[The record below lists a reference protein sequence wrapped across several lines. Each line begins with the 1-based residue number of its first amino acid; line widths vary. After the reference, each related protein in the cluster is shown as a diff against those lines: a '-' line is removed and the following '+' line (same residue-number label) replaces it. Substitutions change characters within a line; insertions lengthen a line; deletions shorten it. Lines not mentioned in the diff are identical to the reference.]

1 MKTKYRNLMKR
12 GLALFLCLV
21 MMLGTL
27 PTSYAAGDDST
38 ATPSTVGETAQPQT
52 GDSSVPETG
61 ASTDTPEPPASNGLD
76 EDPGAAAAPADEPA
90 PVAELTPRLSVSGDS
105 NDGVAAAGDTK
116 VSFTVKPSYTLDDG
130 EELPEGATVEYS
142 YNWQYA
148 VRKFTTTMW
157 GSKREQNLSE
167 SDWKACYVADEDK
180 EEGTKYFDDYAEDVS
195 YDVLSDGAAGQ
206 KLVITLPEGIAARET
221 LSNLAI
227 RCKVTMTIKAAD
239 GTVLGTDEADYAR
252 KNMDFDESITSC
264 VLTVSTAGSLTELK
278 NPSDVLTFK
287 AMPTLTNAPENASFS
302 YTWQYKEGTRWRT
315 IDYNSSPIKTATI
328 TSDSTGA
335 NGSSLTFPMPTTIA
349 DRERLIGLQVRCNV
363 TARAGSYTVSGSP
376 NTVYFG
382 EVTVDTS
389 LRKSTLSV
397 TSDNSGANI
406 TSADSPL
413 RLKVTP
419 KLTGAPDSFS
429 GYSYNWQY
437 LRADDPG
444 TDEDESGWVSVNDAA
459 SPFRRAVASSG
470 KESVLTMNLPEDLD
484 KRKEL
489 NDQRLRCVVTV
500 DETVPADN
508 RTVTGEVATI
518 NIAEEFLFSCTLD
531 VAEDAGNNSSV
542 TYPGQVLRWV
552 YNATVG
558 GAKPEDAVLRYT
570 WTFVDKDGETPVE
583 NVSALNGFEYITDDA
598 GHKIGLTFANT
609 GNTDAL
615 KVLNGGKM
623 KCAVMLYENAAELDK
638 PDPSVIVKEF
648 EKTIEVDEYLVN
660 NYEKA
665 DWLVDAWLDV
675 VTDVKSDAIV
685 NIGDEAIVE
694 IVFSLDSQKNIPFG
708 ELANNYAAEFD
719 TSYGG
724 TGDHY
729 ENIGSVKIPYRF
741 QWEYR
746 SGEGD
751 EWKPLSSL
759 SEEAQK
765 CIEWT
770 ALGGDNAGKVRFT
783 VSIGQDIS
791 YSARQELSG
800 LQFRCS
806 ASAMVNAYHYGE
818 DTKPWGVVSA
828 SVPDSQ
834 VLTVIINPKLLRS
847 QVSNT
852 RRITGFL
859 NAEDAASFH
868 AMSEAD
874 KEAAMA
880 NYNLS
885 GKTLYDST
893 KSYMVEY
900 FEDGVREERG
910 TANFPDYIVAVFEYQ
925 ELRAGTVDQID
936 TKVAAVEIPVPWR
949 FIVQNGRQYDLA
961 ATKAEYRYDAVLAEI
976 IPQWNSEALQ
986 DYINSHDPN
995 DLDYDEDAATKW
1007 VVAAGLNGRFPHVKV
1022 CWNTELAG
1030 LASNADYVKY
1040 NKLYGSGSDQTEKD
1054 KVAALAG
1061 SPVNPSAKD
1070 TLSDWY
1076 FHADQYPGKTG
1087 ANEPMTEADQLQW
1100 LNEHYN
1106 TVKVTMDDVQ
1116 SDLADPTPIVK
1127 ELPISWKKVEI
1138 NEYDTNSQSMTNRWL
1153 GDAATGII
1161 QQDKA
1166 AAAKWAWK
1174 ATIENVESGE
1184 YVAEGNVRVEA
1195 DIYWSKVIDGIVGAV
1210 EKPDDVSEENPKIS
1224 FKDPGDAAGVKDNL
1238 LPYLHVEYKNAND
1251 KNANA
1256 GDNESASVSVQA
1268 IVPMDSTKWRVID
1281 GGFAV
1286 ADDTAIRGY
1295 KWIHP
1300 AKGAWFTDETVPAE
1314 AKAGY
1319 ITLEPVLT
1327 GFTFTENAD
1336 PAEAQVSYQWG
1347 TIITELYKADGTT
1360 PYDPLFAAKI
1370 PIQVV
1375 PLITNTTNQSL
1386 VNWDGNLKNQF
1397 TPSFRTTIMDLSRTS
1412 GSRESTVAAR
1422 WEKPNYIDTTPA
1434 GKIQPSV
1441 TIDNFAGGIVFG
1453 EDFLRDLGT
1462 RDIYGEA
1469 SWKISVPSKASN
1481 TTNFIEYHL
1490 NGGQPCVNG
1499 AGGQITVFSS
1509 TNTPWKVNYQC
1520 NTTPTNSGSDPAVNF
1535 GILDTPQNAGNNVT
1549 YTAQISERGGGA
1561 YVEYSV
1567 TFQNNS
1573 TGVRYVG
1580 LSYWADVMIHTVD
1593 KAPLTIT
1600 STGFRMEEGASDM
1613 CQFNINCMDN
1623 TAGISVSA
1631 DHRWIGY
1638 YGDADDNKWTS
1649 VTTSQSGE
1657 KNASG
1662 EWVQLN
1668 TDTGLAFGWLPA
1680 NHPLQPGES
1689 ITYTAQFGIGRM
1701 SDPPRIVPHYDSGS
1715 GRSTDVTMSG
1725 SKLNVSAWLAGDNK
1739 YQMTLY
1745 YILDEGLP
1753 TQQSEASVGGKQT
1766 PGGVVRNSTF
1776 SGWSTAQKTA
1786 YFRTGTDG
1794 HFKQF
1799 TGEIEKPRDWVAGEY
1814 HTITLFG
1821 LSDAGLMTDSVK
1833 FPLYVTENESGD
1845 EVFTEPTVATVS
1857 FTKGSAGG
1865 GTVSGSA
1872 PAAQSAH
1879 LQEPIQLPK
1888 GTDMSA
1894 SGYKFVGW
1902 DYNKPVTSYDEDG
1915 NPVTTR
1921 KLVTYPAETY
1931 FYVQE
1936 HPTTLSAKWIP
1947 SSQTMYLVETY
1958 MQNSAGEYEQGDT
1971 VVAIAPAGSGNIVYT
1986 PETIKGYSVNTGKS
2000 TLSVPR
2006 TDGSTVKVY
2015 YDINKYDVVF
2025 NVNDTP
2031 TTAPDGSTQAYSVF
2045 RTVQVPYGGNVSGI
2059 PNAAQLNAGKN
2070 NNFFT
2075 FIGWFT
2081 KPDVD
2086 DRGDLI
2092 DTDTVVNETTL
2103 RAADGSLSADPGS
2116 KLNAYSHWRPNGSA
2130 QISFDYRDLER
2141 GQPQGNQGDC

>member
-1 MKTKYRNLMKR
+1 
-12 GLALFLCLV
+12 
-21 MMLGTL
+21 
-27 PTSYAAGDDST
+27 
-38 ATPSTVGETAQPQT
+38 
-52 GDSSVPETG
+52 
-61 ASTDTPEPPASNGLD
+61 
-76 EDPGAAAAPADEPA
+76 
-90 PVAELTPRLSVSGDS
+90 
-105 NDGVAAAGDTK
+105 
-116 VSFTVKPSYTLDDG
+116 
-130 EELPEGATVEYS
+130 
-142 YNWQYA
+142 
-148 VRKFTTTMW
+148 
-157 GSKREQNLSE
+157 
-167 SDWKACYVADEDK
+167 
-180 EEGTKYFDDYAEDVS
+180 
-195 YDVLSDGAAGQ
+195 
-206 KLVITLPEGIAARET
+206 
-221 LSNLAI
+221 
-227 RCKVTMTIKAAD
+227 
-239 GTVLGTDEADYAR
+239 
-252 KNMDFDESITSC
+252 
-264 VLTVSTAGSLTELK
+264 
-278 NPSDVLTFK
+278 
-287 AMPTLTNAPENASFS
+287 
-302 YTWQYKEGTRWRT
+302 
-315 IDYNSSPIKTATI
+315 
-328 TSDSTGA
+328 
-335 NGSSLTFPMPTTIA
+335 
-349 DRERLIGLQVRCNV
+349 
-363 TARAGSYTVSGSP
+363 
-376 NTVYFG
+376 
-382 EVTVDTS
+382 
-389 LRKSTLSV
+389 
-397 TSDNSGANI
+397 
-406 TSADSPL
+406 
-413 RLKVTP
+413 
-419 KLTGAPDSFS
+419 
-429 GYSYNWQY
+429 
-437 LRADDPG
+437 
-444 TDEDESGWVSVNDAA
+444 
-459 SPFRRAVASSG
+459 
-470 KESVLTMNLPEDLD
+470 
-484 KRKEL
+484 
-489 NDQRLRCVVTV
+489 
-500 DETVPADN
+500 
-508 RTVTGEVATI
+508 
-518 NIAEEFLFSCTLD
+518 
-531 VAEDAGNNSSV
+531 
-542 TYPGQVLRWV
+542 
-552 YNATVG
+552 
-558 GAKPEDAVLRYT
+558 
-570 WTFVDKDGETPVE
+570 
-583 NVSALNGFEYITDDA
+583 
-598 GHKIGLTFANT
+598 
-609 GNTDAL
+609 
-615 KVLNGGKM
+615 
-623 KCAVMLYENAAELDK
+623 
-638 PDPSVIVKEF
+638 
-648 EKTIEVDEYLVN
+648 
-660 NYEKA
+660 
-665 DWLVDAWLDV
+665 
-675 VTDVKSDAIV
+675 
-685 NIGDEAIVE
+685 
-694 IVFSLDSQKNIPFG
+694 
-708 ELANNYAAEFD
+708 
-719 TSYGG
+719 
-724 TGDHY
+724 
-729 ENIGSVKIPYRF
+729 
-741 QWEYR
+741 
-746 SGEGD
+746 
-751 EWKPLSSL
+751 
-759 SEEAQK
+759 
-765 CIEWT
+765 
-770 ALGGDNAGKVRFT
+770 
-783 VSIGQDIS
+783 
-791 YSARQELSG
+791 
-800 LQFRCS
+800 
-806 ASAMVNAYHYGE
+806 
-818 DTKPWGVVSA
+818 
-828 SVPDSQ
+828 
-834 VLTVIINPKLLRS
+834 
-847 QVSNT
+847 
-852 RRITGFL
+852 
-859 NAEDAASFH
+859 
-868 AMSEAD
+868 
-874 KEAAMA
+874 
-880 NYNLS
+880 
-885 GKTLYDST
+885 
-893 KSYMVEY
+893 
-900 FEDGVREERG
+900 
-910 TANFPDYIVAVFEYQ
+910 
-925 ELRAGTVDQID
+925 
-936 TKVAAVEIPVPWR
+936 
-949 FIVQNGRQYDLA
+949 
-961 ATKAEYRYDAVLAEI
+961 
-976 IPQWNSEALQ
+976 
-986 DYINSHDPN
+986 
-995 DLDYDEDAATKW
+995 
-1007 VVAAGLNGRFPHVKV
+1007 
-1022 CWNTELAG
+1022 
-1030 LASNADYVKY
+1030 
-1040 NKLYGSGSDQTEKD
+1040 
-1054 KVAALAG
+1054 
-1061 SPVNPSAKD
+1061 
-1070 TLSDWY
+1070 
-1076 FHADQYPGKTG
+1076 
-1087 ANEPMTEADQLQW
+1087 
-1100 LNEHYN
+1100 
-1106 TVKVTMDDVQ
+1106 
-1116 SDLADPTPIVK
+1116 
-1127 ELPISWKKVEI
+1127 
-1138 NEYDTNSQSMTNRWL
+1138 MTNRWL

-1174 ATIENVESGE
+1174 ATIEKVESGE
-1184 YVAEGNVRVEA
+1184 YVAEGNVSVEA

-1412 GSRESTVAAR
+1412 GSSASTAAAT
-1422 WEKPNYIDTTPA
+1422 WTKPNYNESTPA
-1434 GKIQPSV
+1434 GKIQPGV
-1441 TIDNFAGGIVFG
+1441 KIDNYASGIVFG
-1453 EDFLRDLGT
+1453 EDFLRDLGS

-1469 SWKISVPSKASN
+1469 SWKIAVPSVNSGSSSFIKWNSN
-1481 TTNFIEYHL
+1481 S
-1490 NGGQPCVNG
+1490 GQPYVSG
-1499 AGGQITVFSS
+1499 ASGQKTVFADRPWECYYS
-1509 TNTPWKVNYQC
+1509 TNTTGSVRQQTANFAPAAQDTWQNSANNDGVKYMV
-1520 NTTPTNSGSDPAVNF
+1520 TTAS
-1535 GILDTPQNAGNNVT
+1535 
-1549 YTAQISERGGGA
+1549 RGGGA
-1561 YVEYSV
+1561 YVEWSV
-1567 TFQNNS
+1567 TFRNDS
-1573 TGVRYVG
+1573 TGTRYVG
-1580 LSYWADVMIHTVD
+1580 LSYGSDVMIHSND
-1593 KAPLTIT
+1593 KAPLTKT
-1600 STGFRMEEGASDM
+1600 ETGFKMEEATGDM
-1613 CQFNINCMDN
+1613 CQFNINCTTA

-1631 DHRWIGY
+1631 DTRWIGFY
-1638 YGDADDNKWTS
+1638 SSRQHWTEAGG
-1649 VTTSQSGE
+1649 TTCSGID
-1657 KNASG
+1657 SG
-1662 EWVQLN
+1662 LTFSWI
-1668 TDTGLAFGWLPA
+1668 PA
-1680 NHPLQPGES
+1680 NHPLQPGEQV
-1689 ITYTAQFGIGRM
+1689 TFTCQFGIGKM

-1888 GTDMSA
+1888 GTGMSA